1 VSAGTR
7 AGPNFGV
14 TSHDL
19 LDVSTET
26 ERPAPLAR
34 FTAAAD
40 ARSSVDTWA
49 EGAAMMSLLTTI
61 RSRGWLEFLAAGLTL
76 PELTAFAGLSP
87 DRVSA
92 IVDVLGTHGVT
103 ADPVHADPFDAG
115 DRP

>member
-1 VSAGTR
+1 VSAGPR
-7 AGPNFGV
+7 AEPNFGV

-26 ERPAPLAR
+26 GKPPTVGRARPRLEPAPLAR

-40 ARSSVDTWA
+40 ARSSVDAWA

-61 RSRGWLEFLAAGLTL
+61 RSRGWLEFLAAGLTP
-76 PELTAFAGLSP
+76 PELTAFAGLTP

-92 IVDVLGTHGVT
+92 IVDVLDTT
-103 ADPVHADPFDAG
+103 AGSA
-115 DRP
+115 